1 MYVVD
6 LAKLPW
12 DDPGMSLIPENITA
26 ELLAYE
32 NPVGKKT
39 GKGNC

>member
-1 MYVVD
+1 

-12 DDPGMSLIPENITA
+12 DDPGMSLTPENIAFTA

-32 NPVGKKT
+32 NPVKK
-39 GKGNC
+39 KKLEKAIV